1 MRTETG
7 IGVKAATALKVR
19 DLMTAPA
26 LAMKEDDTVSEL
38 YDLMDTQH
46 VRHIP
51 VVDDEGDLVGL
62 VSHRDLL
69 RLALAW
75 QNDLPV
81 TVQRQ
86 ILARTRVEEILTRDV
101 ETVEANQDIGD
112 AVDLMLENKYGC
124 LPVVE
129 GTRLVGILTE
139 SDFVRFV
146 GRKMSR

>member
-1 MRTETG
+1 VS
-7 IGVKAATALKVR
+7 VKAAAALKVR
-19 DLMTAPA
+19 HLMTAPA
-26 LAMKEDDTVSEL
+26 LTLKEDDSVSEL

-46 VRHIP
+46 VRHVP
-51 VVDDEGDLVGL
+51 VVDEEGDLVGI

-75 QNDLPV
+75 QADLPV

-86 ILARTRVEEILTRDV
+86 ILARTRIEEILTRDV
-101 ETVEANQDIGD
+101 ETVESDQDIGD
-112 AVDLMLENKYGC
+112 AVDLMLENKFGC

-146 GRKMSR
+146 GRKMRR